1 MPSCKVVTILLTI
14 FPLLYFSSLWLIYF
28 ITGSLYLLSPF
39 IYFKFN
45 IISHKRWRNKIWA
58 CFILSFF
65 PQKSRE
71 VQNLL
76 NFYNN
81 NYFLQWEREKSQ
93 KRNMF
98 INVSLNT
105 IHKGIFTLFKP
116 LKLSKYLLVLWPMVE
131 REHQ

>member
-1 MPSCKVVTILLTI
+1 MLYSLT
-14 FPLLYFSSLWLIYF
+14 LFSLKNL
-28 ITGSLYLLSPF
+28 
-39 IYFKFN
+39 
-45 IISHKRWRNKIWA
+45 
-58 CFILSFF
+58 
-65 PQKSRE
+65 E

-81 NYFLQWEREKSQ
+81 NYFLQWEREKAQ

-116 LKLSKYLLVLWPMVE
+116 LKLSKYLLVTWPTVE